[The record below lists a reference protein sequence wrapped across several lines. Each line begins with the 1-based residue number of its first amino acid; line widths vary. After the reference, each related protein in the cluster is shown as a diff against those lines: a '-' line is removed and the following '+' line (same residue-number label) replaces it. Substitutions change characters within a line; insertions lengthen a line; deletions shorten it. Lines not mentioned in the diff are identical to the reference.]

1 VIVFYIYFSYVLLLS
16 GLVLLDCI
24 RKKNPRWWAAMVLL
38 APVTTP
44 YVIFT
49 SRKTS
54 GMILFMLFLTS
65 FSVVVGAELYVWAHE
80 KEKNKYAHL
89 PPVTTQ
95 VIRLCDN
102 LKQSTAEL
110 DTGLVQLEY
119 MSKVESNP
127 EKLQQTI
134 AFIKSLRLTLARNQ
148 DAIDRLVKFTT
159 DYKEYFMKKEL
170 YWIYQ
175 VRQYY
180 TNRHVVRHVQ
190 SLETYLNDFHAL
202 LTYTYANFS
211 KIADQKDPESMHN
224 YDEYYL
230 RYRRA
235 VDRHNA
241 FNVQRIEFQNDF
253 VKKHP
258 AIKAYLPGERQTE
271 TFRLWE

>member
-1 VIVFYIYFSYVLLLS
+1 MVYYFYFTYVLLLS

-24 RKKNPRWWAAMVLL
+24 RKKNPRWWAVMVLL

-44 YVIFT
+44 YVIFK

-65 FSVVVGAELYVWAHE
+65 FSAVVGAELYIWEYE
-80 KEKNKYAHL
+80 KEKNRYAHL
-89 PPVTTQ
+89 PPITTQ
-95 VIRLCDN
+95 VIRLCNN
-102 LKQSTAEL
+102 LKQSTADL
-110 DTGLVQLEY
+110 DAGLIQLEN
-119 MSKVESNP
+119 MSKVESSV

-134 AFIKSLRLTLARNQ
+134 GFISSLRLTLARNQ
-148 DAIDRLVKFTT
+148 AAIDRLVKFTT
-159 DYKEYFMKKEL
+159 DYKAYFMKKEL
-170 YWIYQ
+170 HWIYQ

-180 TNRHVVRHVQ
+180 TNRHVIRHFQ
-190 SLETYLNDFHAL
+190 SLETYLDDFNAL
-202 LTYTYANFS
+202 LTYTYTNFS
-211 KIADQKDPESMHN
+211 QIADHKDPESLKN

-241 FNVQRIEFQNDF
+241 FNVQRIEFQNNY

>member
-1 VIVFYIYFSYVLLLS
+1 
-16 GLVLLDCI
+16 
-24 RKKNPRWWAAMVLL
+24 MVLL

-44 YVIFT
+44 YVIFK

-65 FSVVVGAELYVWAHE
+65 FSVVVGAELYIWAHE

-95 VIRLCDN
+95 VIKLCN
-102 LKQSTAEL
+102 TLKQSTTDL
-110 DTGLVQLEY
+110 DNGLVQLEN
-119 MSKVESNP
+119 MSKVESSL
-127 EKLQQTI
+127 EKLHQTI
-134 AFIKSLRLTLARNQ
+134 AFIKSLRLTLSRNQ

-159 DYKEYFMKKEL
+159 DYKDYFMKKEL
-170 YWIYQ
+170 HWIYQ

-180 TNRHVVRHVQ
+180 TNRHVIRHFE
-190 SLETYLNDFHAL
+190 SLETYLNDFNAL
-202 LTYTYANFS
+202 LTYTYTNFS
-211 KIADQKDPESMHN
+211 QIAEQKDPESLEN
-224 YDEYYL
+224 YDEYYF

-241 FNVQRIEFQNDF
+241 FNVQRIAFQNDY
-253 VKKHP
+253 VKKYP
-258 AIKAYLPGERQTE
+258 AIKEYLPGERQTE

>member
-1 VIVFYIYFSYVLLLS
+1 MIVFYIYFAYVLLLS
-16 GLVLLDCI
+16 GLVLRDCMK
-24 RKKNPRWWAAMVLL
+24 KKNPRWWAAMVLL

-44 YVIFT
+44 YVIFK

-54 GMILFMLFLTS
+54 GMILFMLFLAS
-65 FSVVVGAELYVWAHE
+65 FSMVVGAELYIWAYE
-80 KEKNKYAHL
+80 KEKIRYAHL

-102 LKQSTAEL
+102 LKQRTAEL
-110 DTGLVQLEY
+110 DTGLVQLEN
-119 MSKVESNP
+119 MSKVESSP

-134 AFIKSLRLTLARNQ
+134 AFIKSLRLTLIRNQ

-180 TNRHVVRHVQ
+180 TNRHVVRHFQ
-190 SLETYLNDFHAL
+190 SLENYLNDVHAL
-202 LTYTYANFS
+202 LSYTYSSFTHSLN
-211 KIADQKDPESMHN
+211 N

-253 VKKHP
+253 VKKYP
-258 AIKAYLPGERQTE
+258 AIKPYLPGERQTE
-271 TFRLWE
+271 TFRLWK